1 MKLILKFNLVFAVM
15 FAIGLGITGYVA
27 HKLLYENARQE
38 VLQNARIM
46 MEAALAARG
55 YTSKQIR
62 PLLAS
67 RMETEFLPQSVPA
80 YGATEQFNEL
90 RTNHPEYGYKEATLN
105 PTNPRDRAADWEAD
119 IIQRFRQTSD
129 SSELIGE
136 RDTPSGPSL
145 YLARPIQIKDAGCLV
160 CHSTVDA
167 APRSLI
173 KRYGEANGFGW
184 QFNEVVGAQVVSV
197 PMTLPI
203 QKANNAFRT
212 FMLAMG
218 AVLAVIFIGLNLM
231 ITFMV
236 VRPVMQLAKLADEV
250 SMGKLDAADFTG
262 GSDEIGVL
270 GLSFNRMKKSLVEA
284 MKLLD

>member
-1 MKLILKFNLVFAVM
+1 MKLILKFNLVFAAM
-15 FAIGLGITGYVA
+15 FVIGLGITGVVA
-27 HKLLYENARQE
+27 HNLLFENARQE

-55 YTSKQIR
+55 YTSKQIQ

-67 RMETEFLPQSVPA
+67 RLETEFLPQSVPA

-90 RTNHPEYGYKEATLN
+90 RASHPEYGYKEATLN
-105 PTNPRDRAADWEAD
+105 PTNPRDSAADWERD
-119 IIQRFRQTSD
+119 IIQQFRQS
-129 SSELIGE
+129 GE
-136 RDTPSGPSL
+136 TKEIFGQRDTPTGPSL
-145 YLARPIQIKDAGCLV
+145 YLARPIQIKDAACLV

-167 APRSLI
+167 APKSLI

-197 PMTLPI
+197 PMKLPI
-203 QKANNAFRT
+203 QNAEKTFRA
-212 FMLAMG
+212 FMFALG
-218 AVLAVIFIGLNLM
+218 AVLAVIFVGLNLM
-231 ITFMV
+231 ITLMV
-236 VRPVMQLAKLADEV
+236 VRPVMKLARLADEV
-250 SMGKLDAADFTG
+250 SLGKLDAADFAG

-270 GLSFNRMKKSLVEA
+270 GMSFNRMKKSLVEA